1 MEIVILKG
9 GYVYMKQETRNE
21 QLANDIIKFLKKNDL
36 DTDVTLMYN
45 GKRVFADTGDVED
58 IVSAGDYVEYFNDD
72 TITMTFEGNLYELLN
87 GYWDNEFNDTY
98 QKMYDDFGKI
108 FEKYGLY
115 YELGYAWSL
124 AAYEM

>member
-1 MEIVILKG
+1 
-9 GYVYMKQETRNE
+9 MKQETRNE
-21 QLANDIIKFLKKNDL
+21 QLANDIIKFLKENDL

-45 GKRVFADTGDVED
+45 GKRVFADTGDVEN

-87 GYWDNEFNDTY
+87 GYWDSEFNDTY